1 MHLILSILI
10 CSILLIYINYILEY
24 FTSQESDKTNHLILN
39 KQAKKLVNNYKYEA
53 QFKELNEDR
62 ILQRKRI
69 NNIVSEAGKVLDFTE
84 LNKDYFEHI
93 YSKYKNQ

>member
-24 FTSQESDKTNHLILN
+24 FTSQESEQADHLILN
-39 KQAKKLVNNYKYEA
+39 KQAKNLVNNYKFEE

-62 ILQRKRI
+62 ILQRKKI
-69 NNIVSEAGKVLDFTE
+69 NNIVSEAEKVLDFTE
-84 LNKDYFEHI
+84 MNKDYFEHI